1 MKNDTIIIVTKYIEH
16 DDIKLII
23 TKPFPINLITKIINR
38 ENRILD
44 ISGGHRIYSFWK
56 YYIITREA
64 TQKEKF
70 LFYVNNEIP
79 FVLKE

>member
-1 MKNDTIIIVTKYIEH
+1 MKNDTIVVVTKYIEQ
-16 DDIKLII
+16 DEIKFIM
-23 TKPFPINLITKIINR
+23 TKPFPINLITKIIDR

-44 ISGGHRIYSFWK
+44 IRGGHRIYSFWK
-56 YYIITREA
+56 PYITTRKA